1 MKEETPLENV
11 MNMVVQAK
19 KESIFREDER
29 KRDSQTLNSVIVY
42 IVARLNYH
50 VA

>member
-19 KESIFREDER
+19 KERMREKEIP
-29 KRDSQTLNSVIVY
+29 KP
-42 IVARLNYH
+42 
-50 VA
+50 

>member
-29 KRDSQTLNSVIVY
+29 KRDSQTLN
-42 IVARLNYH
+42 
-50 VA
+50 

>member
-11 MNMVVQAK
+11 LNMVAQAK

-42 IVARLNYH
+42 IVARTS
-50 VA
+50 